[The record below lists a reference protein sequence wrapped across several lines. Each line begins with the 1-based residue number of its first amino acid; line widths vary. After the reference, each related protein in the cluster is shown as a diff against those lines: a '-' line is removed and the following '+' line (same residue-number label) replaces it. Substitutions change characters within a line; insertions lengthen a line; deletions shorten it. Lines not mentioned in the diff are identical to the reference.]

1 MSLEVQREEKEN
13 PRRLVRRFSQRVR
26 RSGILRKARA
36 SRFYQR
42 PLSKTK
48 KKLQALRREEM
59 KKKFENQ
66 NKYDKYVKRRD

>member
-1 MSLEVQREEKEN
+1 MSLEIKRQEKEN
-13 PRRLVRRFSQRVR
+13 PRSLVRRFCRRIR

-48 KKLQALRREEM
+48 KKLQALRREAIKKEL
-59 KKKFENQ
+59 KKKE
-66 NKYDKYVKRRD
+66 Y

>member
-1 MSLEVQREEKEN
+1 MSLEVKREPKEN
-13 PRRLVRRFSQRVR
+13 SRRLVRRFSQRMR

-48 KKLQALRREEM
+48 KKLKALRRIEM
-59 KKKFENQ
+59 KKKFEQ
-66 NKYDKYVKRRD
+66 ER

>member
-1 MSLEVQREEKEN
+1 MSLEVKREPKEN
-13 PRRLVRRFSQRVR
+13 SRRLVRRFSQRMR

-48 KKLQALRREEM
+48 KKLKALRRVEM
-59 KKKFENQ
+59 KKKFEQ
-66 NKYDKYVKRRD
+66 KR